1 MSPSFPLNYLSLSL
15 LSLYGLLFPLSV
27 LRDTSDEII
36 QITKSEGGAAKS
48 EKISS
53 NSKTDEQRCI
63 MKGYY
68 TETGYMGHVNN
79 QYVLFSSEADYLEFM
94 ED

>member
-1 MSPSFPLNYLSLSL
+1 
-15 LSLYGLLFPLSV
+15 
-27 LRDTSDEII
+27 
-36 QITKSEGGAAKS
+36 
-48 EKISS
+48 
-53 NSKTDEQRCI
+53 